1 MEVTV
6 RQFNIFDHC
15 HSRNITFLDASFD
28 GQDEHPNGNIQVG
41 QQWVTSQLRSLFES
55 SSWKN
60 SVLFL
65 TYDEN
70 GGFFDHAPPPPAC
83 APDQRLPQGDS
94 LSTSDLFDRY
104 GFRVPFVAISPYV
117 KHHYVSHTV
126 FDHTSILK
134 FIENKYNLPA
144 LTSRD
149 ANADGFSD
157 IFDYSH
163 PILETGNLPTTEPNP
178 ERSCN

>member
-1 MEVTV
+1 
-6 RQFNIFDHC
+6 
-15 HSRNITFLDASFD
+15 
-28 GQDEHPNGNIQVG
+28 
-41 QQWVTSQLRSLFES
+41 
-55 SSWKN
+55 
-60 SVLFL
+60 
-65 TYDEN
+65 
-70 GGFFDHAPPPPAC
+70 
-83 APDQRLPQGDS
+83 